1 MMKQRQKVGATICV
15 VCSMTNSKVLI
26 QNIYYML
33 AYAFKVLR
41 QSNYSNVATE
51 DFENI
56 HNLLAAILSKGIS
69 QQLKQGLYR
78 EYIDNSDDL
87 NVLRGKLNIAGTIKS
102 QIQHKRVLSCEYD
115 ELSEDNIFN
124 QILKL
129 TATILIKNCNVDAE
143 YKSELKKLMLFF
155 TGVSDIT
162 VSNIMWST
170 LWFQRNNQ
178 SYKMLMNICYL
189 VIDGLLLSTQDGEYS
204 MADFIDDQHMHS
216 LYESFIREYYR
227 YHYGNE
233 VSVSASFV
241 DWDVPEGS
249 EGIELLPKMKTDITL
264 QKGDKTLIVDAKY
277 YSRTMQHHF
286 DSNTFHSANMYQ
298 IYTYVKNFDKNHTG
312 NVSGMLLYART
323 DEAIQPDNEYMIGGN
338 KIGIK
343 TLDLNCDFKLI
354 AAQLDAIAE
363 QFFGVHE
370 LRNEMEIRYDGNHYS
385 TPTTLFP

>member
-1 MMKQRQKVGATICV
+1 
-15 VCSMTNSKVLI
+15 
-26 QNIYYML
+26 ML

>member
-1 MMKQRQKVGATICV
+1 MA
-15 VCSMTNSKVLI
+15 NSNVLI
-26 QNIYYML
+26 KNIYHML
-33 AYAFKVLR
+33 AYAFRVLK
-41 QSNYSNVATE
+41 QSNYSQVATE

-78 EYIDNSDDL
+78 EYIDKYDDL
-87 NVLRGKLNIAGTIKS
+87 SVLRGKLNIQGTIKN
-102 QIQHKRVLSCEYD
+102 RVQNKQRLSCEFD
-115 ELSEDNIFN
+115 ELSENNIFN

-129 TATILIKNCNVDAE
+129 TATILIKNHNVESE
-143 YKSELKKLMLFF
+143 YKSELKKSLLYFSN
-155 TGVSDIT
+155 VSDIS
-162 VSNIMWST
+162 VSVIKWST
-170 LWFQRNNQ
+170 LRFQRNNQ

-189 VIDGLLLSTQDGEYS
+189 VIDGLLLSTQSGEYN
-204 MADFIDDQHMHS
+204 MATFIDDQHMHS

-264 QKGDKTLIVDAKY
+264 QKGEKTLIIDAKY
-277 YSRTMQHHF
+277 YSHTMQHHF

-298 IYTYVKNFDKNHTG
+298 IFTYVKNFDKEQTG

-323 DEAIQPDNEYMIGGN
+323 NEAIQPNNDYVIGGN
-338 KIGIK
+338 KISVK
-343 TLDLNCDFKLI
+343 TLDLNCNFDIIKE
-354 AAQLDAIAE
+354 QLNTIIINSY
-363 QFFGVHE
+363 
-370 LRNEMEIRYDGNHYS
+370 L
-385 TPTTLFP
+385 L

>member
-370 LRNEMEIRYDGNHYS
+370 LRNEMKIRYDGNHYS